1 MRKQDIENI
10 ELGHQQILFGFE
22 NNVLKEQDLIMSCIK
37 NQAEEYGSIVLD
49 KVIQYVRESHDLS
62 DFTILQNVFWLAKDL
77 KIHFR
82 INGDIL
88 EPRKVKQILTSSPK
102 QSIKIVTNKSINNAV
117 FQDVKNL
124 YQKLS
129 EGKSCN
135 DFDDQYEFS
144 RLLAKKIKGWIIILK
159 PCQPAAQKPFFPF
172 EKEINDCMHFII
184 KISAK
189 LDSFFLINAF
199 YENKE
204 RILKLDDDVRI
215 ISEFY
220 TEYLYFWE
228 NLTQTIEEFND
239 NLIELIKDPNIVASF
254 EKLKQ
259 ILSLSDSYNMI
270 KELKILLN
278 KLIQQCRIALSGKVD
293 SMIVKMKEHLD
304 AHEAG
309 QDLRNKSLYY
319 LRSIKGC
326 ISKATNIRSMSL
338 CLIDAEEKF
347 DAFWDE
353 VQI

>member
-10 ELGHQQILFGFE
+10 ELGHQQIPFGFE
-22 NNVLKEQDLIMSCIK
+22 NNMLKEQDLIMSCIK
-37 NQAEEYGSIVLD
+37 NQAEKHGYIVLD
-49 KVIQYVRESHDLS
+49 KFFQYVRKSHDLP

-88 EPRKVKQILTSSPK
+88 EPCKVKQILIKPHE
-102 QSIKIVTNKSINNAV
+102 QSIKIVTNKSVNNSV

-124 YQKLS
+124 YRKLS

-144 RLLAKKIKGWIIILK
+144 RLLAKKIKVWIVILK
-159 PCQPAAQKPFFPF
+159 PCQSAAQKPFFPF
-172 EKEINDCMHFII
+172 GKEIDDCMHFIK

-189 LDSFFLINAF
+189 LDSFSLINAF

-204 RILKLDDDVRI
+204 RILKLDDDVSI
-215 ISEFY
+215 ISKFY
-220 TEYLYFWE
+220 KEYLYFWE

-239 NLIELIKDPNIVASF
+239 NLTELIKDRDIVASF

-259 ILSLSDSYNMI
+259 ILTSSDSYNMI
-270 KELKILLN
+270 KELEILLN

-304 AHEAG
+304 AHDAG

-319 LRSIKGC
+319 LRSIKKC
-326 ISKATNIRSMSL
+326 IHEAKNIRSMSL